1 MSSRQNTS
9 SLSEFRLDSH
19 KLRWLLWL
27 RWRLFVRG
35 LTRNPQSAIS
45 FVVAALFLAL
55 CCGGSAFGLT
65 MAYRLMAPPG
75 NVELLYVSLTVI
87 TFFWI
92 LLPVFQYGQNEG
104 LDISKLLQF
113 PLTRGEMMVGLLIAQ
128 FIDLLSFG
136 LLLWLAAIILGFT
149 LSPGLL
155 LVNIVAMLI
164 FFGFAVS
171 CSQLVMALLSGLLQ
185 NRRFRDL
192 SYMIVILGFAL
203 FYIAQQFLL
212 RGIFVQNFAKGL
224 MQRQYS
230 HYLAW
235 FPPGWIA
242 RAIEAGLGGN
252 WLASLGWLLLALFLT
267 LILLYLWLWVLE
279 RVVTQ
284 PEVGGRNQAG
294 RRSQRVAPVVS
305 GSGLMPPATA
315 AAAIPTLAQGQT
327 GAASSWLARFLSPQT
342 LAIAAKDLRYF
353 RRDPQLLGQL
363 IMPLVVACVALVAPF
378 LGRDG
383 VRVTGN
389 DWFFLFYP
397 PFIVFLYLSMLSINA
412 LGLERKPLTVLL
424 LYPIKPERLFFGKN
438 LAVLVPG
445 MILLLAML
453 LFECLFLGLWHLL
466 LPFLVSG
473 LASMGIVLGWGN
485 LTSVF
490 FPQPVIQRRGMLV
503 SGSASYSGAGCTRG
517 LLQLLILAITVISLA
532 PVILAMILPIWFNM
546 TWIWIISIPASLVY
560 GLAFYLLLTRFVAAP
575 ALLRRGPEILEAVV
589 RD

>member
-1 MSSRQNTS
+1 MPSSFPSGDLS
-9 SLSEFRLDSH
+9 SFRLDPH

-35 LTRNPQSAIS
+35 LTRSPQNIVS
-45 FVVAALFLAL
+45 FAVGALFLVA
-55 CCGGSAFGLT
+55 CCGSTAFALT
-65 MAYRLMAPPG
+65 IAYRMIAPPG
-75 NVELLYVSLTVI
+75 NVELLYVVLTAI
-87 TFFWI
+87 TLLWI
-92 LLPVFQYGQNEG
+92 ILPVFQYGQNEG

-128 FIDLLSFG
+128 LIDLLSFG
-136 LLLWLAAIILGFT
+136 LMLWLITIILGFT

-155 LVNIVAMLI
+155 LLNIVATLI
-164 FFGFAVS
+164 FLGFVVS

-192 SYMIVILGFAL
+192 SYIVIILGFTL
-203 FYIAQQFLL
+203 FYIAQQLLL
-212 RGIFVQNFAKGL
+212 RGVFLENFTKGL

-235 FPPGWIA
+235 LPPGWIA
-242 RAIEAGLGGN
+242 QAIEAGLNGN
-252 WLASLGWLLLALFLT
+252 WLASLGWLLLALLLT
-267 LILLYLWLWVLE
+267 LILLYLWLRVLE

-284 PEVGGRNQAG
+284 PEVGGRSQAG
-294 RRSQRVAPVVS
+294 RVSQRAGPVVS
-305 GSGLMPPATA
+305 GTMPSAASAAEVAAT
-315 AAAIPTLAQGQT
+315 PVLTQGQVRT
-327 GAASSWLARFLSPQT
+327 SWFARFLSSQT

-378 LGRDG
+378 LGRNAG
-383 VRVTGN
+383 RVTE
-389 DWFFLFYP
+389 DSWFFLFYP

-412 LGLERKPLTVLL
+412 LGLERKPLTVLF

-445 MILLLAML
+445 LVLLLAML
-453 LFECLFLGLWHLL
+453 AFESLFLGLWHLV
-466 LPFLVSG
+466 LPFLVAG
-473 LASMGIVLGWGN
+473 LASIGIVLGWGN

-490 FPQPVIQRRGMLV
+490 FPQPVIQRRGMLLA
-503 SGSASYSGAGCTRG
+503 GSASYSGAGCTRG
-517 LLQLLILAITVISLA
+517 LFQLLILAISLVSLA
-532 PVILAMILPIWFNM
+532 PVILAMILPMWLNM
-546 TWIWIISIPASLVY
+546 TWLWIVSVPVSLAY

>member
-1 MSSRQNTS
+1 MPSSFPSGGLS
-9 SLSEFRLDSH
+9 SFRLDPH

-35 LTRNPQSAIS
+35 LTRSPQNIIS
-45 FVVAALFLAL
+45 FAIGAVLLAA
-55 CCGGSAFGLT
+55 CCGSTAFALT
-65 MAYRLMAPPG
+65 MAYRLIAPPG
-75 NVELLYVSLTVI
+75 NVELLYVALTAI
-87 TFFWI
+87 TLLWI
-92 LLPVFQYGQNEG
+92 MLPVFQYAQNEG

-128 FIDLLSFG
+128 LIDLLSFG
-136 LLLWLAAIILGFT
+136 LILWLITIILGFT

-155 LVNIVAMLI
+155 LLNIAATLI
-164 FFGFAVS
+164 FLGFVVS

-192 SYMIVILGFAL
+192 SYIVIILGFAL
-203 FYIAQQFLL
+203 FYIAQQLLL
-212 RGIFVQNFAKGL
+212 RGIFVENFTKGL

-235 FPPGWIA
+235 LPPGWIA
-242 RAIEAGLGGN
+242 QAIEAGLNGN
-252 WLASLGWLLLALFLT
+252 WLASLGWLLLALLLT
-267 LILLYLWLWVLE
+267 LILLYLWLRVLE

-294 RRSQRVAPVVS
+294 RLSQRARPVVS
-305 GSGLMPPATA
+305 GTVPSASAAEVAAT
-315 AAAIPTLAQGQT
+315 PVVAQGQVR
-327 GAASSWLARFLSPQT
+327 ASWFARFLSSQT
-342 LAIAAKDLRYF
+342 FAIAAKDLRYF

-378 LGRDG
+378 LGRNAD
-383 VRVTGN
+383 RVAAD

-438 LAVLVPG
+438 LAVLVPALV
-445 MILLLAML
+445 LLLAML
-453 LFECLFLGLWHLL
+453 AFECLFLGLWHFV

-473 LASMGIVLGWGN
+473 LASIGIVLGWGN

-490 FPQPVIQRRGMLV
+490 FPQPVIQRRGMLLT
-503 SGSASYSGAGCTRG
+503 GSASYSGAGCTRG
-517 LLQLLILAITVISLA
+517 LLQLLILAISLISLA
-532 PVILAMILPIWFNM
+532 PVILAMLLPIWFNM
-546 TWIWIISIPASLVY
+546 TWLWIITIPVSLAY